1 MRRGR
6 QNDVVGLD
14 AGKLFE
20 DGPRRVPEARALL
33 PHFETLPEHEGEEAN
48 EDVSLDAV
56 LALMPDRTQV
66 QLILLNAKRGFGL
79 GELDVSL
86 PELLVAPIADVR
98 AQEIGALRERGPII
112 ERGVVID
119 AEAKARRAAVKLQ
132 DDREAGGGALVLLED
147 ASDLSIHSRRV
158 ERFLGARKASR
169 EAFERLLDPPT
180 ELVVH
185 RMLFAAPVGGAA
197 LAMPRS
203 AIQTRPSTPCR
214 ASIVATMVCRVWEL
228 WVLPANTS

>member
-1 MRRGR
+1 M
-6 QNDVVGLD
+6 
-14 AGKLFE
+14 
-20 DGPRRVPEARALL
+20 
-33 PHFETLPEHEGEEAN
+33 
-48 EDVSLDAV
+48 SLDAV

-119 AEAKARRAAVKLQ
+119 AEAKARRAALRLQ

-197 LAMPRS
+197 QDYRLVGLRMAHELDLD
-203 AIQTRPSTPCR
+203 AFAHRPP
-214 ASIVATMVCRVWEL
+214 AVATGQTA
-228 WVLPANTS
+228 ANFFSSDFGAPMM

>member
-1 MRRGR
+1 MIASVMFVLRTAASLRASLPTSGSRKLLPAASGRGDTTGSA
-6 QNDVVGLD
+6 NDVVGLD

-33 PHFETLPEHEGEEAN
+33 PHFETFPEHEGEEAN

-119 AEAKARRAAVKLQ
+119 AEAKARRAAVRLQ
-132 DDREAGGGALVLLED
+132 DDREAGGSALVLLELD
-147 ASDLSIHSRRV
+147 RSRPGR
-158 ERFLGARKASR
+158 
-169 EAFERLLDPPT
+169 
-180 ELVVH
+180 
-185 RMLFAAPVGGAA
+185 
-197 LAMPRS
+197 
-203 AIQTRPSTPCR
+203 
-214 ASIVATMVCRVWEL
+214 
-228 WVLPANTS
+228 

>member
-33 PHFETLPEHEGEEAN
+33 PHFETFPEHEGEEAN

-119 AEAKARRAAVKLQ
+119 AEAKARRAAVRLQ

-169 EAFERLLDPPT
+169 ELSPNHNQRVAREAELAGVADRAVLL
-180 ELVVH
+180 LMRV
-185 RMLFAAPVGGAA
+185 LSVG
-197 LAMPRS
+197 
-203 AIQTRPSTPCR
+203 R
-214 ASIVATMVCRVWEL
+214 AV
-228 WVLPANTS
+228 